1 MGNKFFAHKVEYM
14 GVIFDS
20 TLERDRYIFLADAQR
35 RGAISNLRRQV
46 KYEIIPKQTHIVA
59 TQLKT
64 KVRYDER
71 VLENNAEYTA
81 DFVYNIG
88 DREVVEDTKSEYTRM
103 EKDYVLRR
111 KLMLYHNHIRVVEV
125 TNAAAAPGEYLP
137 KTKPIKL
144 KKKKK

>member
-1 MGNKFFAHKVEYM
+1 MGNKFFAHKVEYR
-14 GVIFDS
+14 GIIFDS
-20 TLERDRYIFLADAQR
+20 TLERDRYIFLTDAQR
-35 RGAISNLRRQV
+35 RGVIRNLRRQV

-144 KKKKK
+144 KKK